1 VLDVKPA
8 ARQEPVIVS
17 GRPVAVQERRPAA
30 LSTPR
35 QTAVRRPVLPQAP
48 IADPITVAV
57 LAGDPLTGQGAAVYL
72 ESCPHVKVLPA
83 GRQHEAEVILIL
95 VSWITDETLVW
106 MQQIADAAPR
116 DVSFVLVGDGVREH
130 HVLRAISCGLVS
142 VIPRQDADFD
152 RILRA
157 IAATR
162 DGRLEMPGV
171 ALGWVVNQIRGI
183 QQDVL
188 EPKGLT
194 PAGLETR
201 ETDVLGLLAEGLGT
215 AEIAERLHYSE
226 RTVKNIIHGVLTRC
240 RLRNRA
246 HAVAFALRNGA
257 I

>member
-1 VLDVKPA
+1 MVASRPAAVQEQRSAAMSVPPQPA
-8 ARQEPVIVS
+8 AR
-17 GRPVAVQERRPAA
+17 R
-30 LSTPR
+30 T
-35 QTAVRRPVLPQAP
+35 VLPQASTVG
-48 IADPITVAV
+48 PITVAV
-57 LAGDPLTGQGAAVYL
+57 LAGDPITGQGAAVYL
-72 ESCPHVKVLPA
+72 DSCPHVKVLPA
-83 GRQHEAEVILIL
+83 SRQHEAEVILIL
-95 VSWITDETLVW
+95 VSWITDETLAW
-106 MQQIADAAPR
+106 MQQVADAAQR
-116 DVSFVLVGDGVREH
+116 DVRFVLVGDGIREH
-130 HVLRAISCGLVS
+130 QLLRAISCGLVS
-142 VIPRQDADFD
+142 VIPRQEADFD
-152 RILRA
+152 RILRV

-162 DGRLEMPGV
+162 EGSLEMPGV
-171 ALGWVVNQIRGI
+171 ALGWVMNQIRGI

-194 PAGLETR
+194 TAGLEAR